1 MKKLFGIISAAV
13 ILASAMVF
21 TGCSAEDEE
30 VLAPTETWVEKTYN
44 YTSTG
49 SDGTTTTSQLTC
61 YFMFTEKGYANSN
74 LKNVPE
80 ASQYGSAKTIKPGL
94 TVVAIPATASA
105 LATTFS
111 SAITSGKKPF
121 VCKTFPL
128 GTLTETDSS
137 DSTSFS
143 FEMTKAK
150 WNVFYYANI
159 ASFMKNDQL
168 KNPPVPLKTEGY
180 EQPDLTSENI
190 KKNFS
195 WKKLLANYLL
205 GTL

>member
-21 TGCSAEDEE
+21 SGCSAEDEE
-30 VLAPTETWVEKTYN
+30 VLAPTETWVEKEYS
-44 YTSTG
+44 YTDESG
-49 SDGTTTTSQLTC
+49 NSSQLTC

-80 ASQYGSAKTIKPGL
+80 ASKNGSATTIKPGM
-94 TVVAIPATASA
+94 TVVIVPSAKAKSPTAGTIAETLS
-105 LATTFS
+105 TTKF
-111 SAITSGKKPF
+111 I
-121 VCKTFPL
+121 CKTFPL
-128 GTLTETDSS
+128 GTQTVKES
-137 DSTSFS
+137 DSDTKGFS

-168 KNPPVPLKTEGY
+168 KNPPVPLKTSGY
-180 EQPDLTSENI
+180 TELTDFS
-190 KKNFS
+190 NFS